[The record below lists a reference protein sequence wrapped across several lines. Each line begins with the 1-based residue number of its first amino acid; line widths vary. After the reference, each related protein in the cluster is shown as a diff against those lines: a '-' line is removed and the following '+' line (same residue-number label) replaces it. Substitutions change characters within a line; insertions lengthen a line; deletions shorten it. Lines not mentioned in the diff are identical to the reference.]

1 MFSAAPETLTRGSIS
16 AEGGYPPP
24 ARATPVSAS
33 QSVDDELGAR
43 RPERA
48 ERDPPE
54 GPEAA
59 QPHVGGL
66 PEPRLGHSL
75 ARGLVLD
82 RDLRQHGL
90 EAALRERVRDRG
102 PGAGGDAAAAEVR
115 RRAGVLQ

>member
-24 ARATPVSAS
+24 ARTTPFSAA
-33 QSVDDELGAR
+33 QGAGDELGAR

-54 GPEAA
+54 RA
-59 QPHVGGL
+59 QTAHPHVGGL
-66 PEPRLGHSL
+66 PEARLGHSL

-90 EAALRERVRDRG
+90 EPALGQRVGDRG
-102 PGAGGDAAAAEVR
+102 PRARGDTAAAEVR
-115 RRAGVLQ
+115 RG